1 MRNRKAIVV
10 GAGIAGVATAI
21 RLSLK
26 GYDVEI
32 HEKNSVAGGKM
43 YSIEKNGY
51 TFDAG
56 PSLFTQPV
64 NLEEL
69 FSLAGEDINGY
80 FKYSALPLACRYFF
94 ETGKLVNAYTSR
106 DAFAD
111 EMQKQLGEPKENVH
125 RYLQNAEKVYENVGQ
140 IFLNFSLHK
149 ASTWLH
155 PRVLKAMSSVKLPYL
170 FNTLNEFN
178 HQQFSTPE
186 AVQIFNRFA
195 TYNGSNPYSAPGML
209 SLIPHLEQNQGTFYP
224 EGGMISIP
232 NALIALAKKKGVQF
246 VLNSA
251 VEEIVVENNA
261 IKGIQSSSGFRP
273 ADIVVSNVD
282 TYFSYKNLLKNPNA
296 AKKVLKNERSS
307 SAYIFYWGV
316 KKSFPELHLHNIFFS
331 KNYREEFDHLF
342 VKKRFYND
350 PTIYINIT
358 SKMESGHAPEN
369 AENWFVMVNAPANTE
384 MDWDTLRNELRQ
396 NIISKLNCML
406 STDLSQYIEVEEVL
420 SPLDIERQTS
430 SYKGS
435 LYGTS
440 SNSKWAAF
448 LRQANFSSSVKGL
461 YFAGGSV
468 HPGGGI
474 PLCLKSAKIVSDMI
488 V

>member
-10 GAGIAGVATAI
+10 GAGIAGIATAI
-21 RLSLK
+21 RLAVK

-43 YSIEKNGY
+43 YSIEKDGY
-51 TFDAG
+51 IFDAG

-69 FSLAGEDINGY
+69 FSLAGEDINAY

-106 DAFAD
+106 EAFAD
-111 EMQKQLGEPKENVH
+111 EMEKQLGEPKANVH

-155 PRVLKAMSSVKLPYL
+155 PRVLKALSSVKMPYL

-232 NALIALAKKKGVQF
+232 NALVALAKKKGVQF
-246 VLNSA
+246 VLNSG

-282 TYFSYKNLLKNPNA
+282 TYFSYKNLLKNPDA

-316 KKSFPELHLHNIFFS
+316 KKSFPELHLHNILFS
-331 KNYREEFDHLF
+331 KNYQEEFDHLF
-342 VKKRFYND
+342 VKKKFFSD

-358 SKMESGHAPEN
+358 SKMEAGHAPEN

-396 NIISKLNCML
+396 NIISKLNRML
-406 STDLSQYIEVEEVL
+406 STDLSQHIEIEEVL
-420 SPLDIERQTS
+420 SPLDIERQTA

-461 YFAGGSV
+461 YFTGGSV